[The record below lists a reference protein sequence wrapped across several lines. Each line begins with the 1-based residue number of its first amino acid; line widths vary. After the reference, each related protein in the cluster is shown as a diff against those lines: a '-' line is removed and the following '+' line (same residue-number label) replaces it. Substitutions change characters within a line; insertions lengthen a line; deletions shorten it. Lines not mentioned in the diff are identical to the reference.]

1 MTDVSVSVVAML
13 DVSGSMSQAM
23 PMVIIDG
30 KAFIRSARPAD
41 QIAVVKF
48 ESTASMVYPSNQ
60 ALITVDGQMTV
71 TAAAAAAIATLRSGD
86 MTDMGDAVNMAA
98 AMMAGATNTTK
109 AYMLLSDGNWNVGP
123 DPNAAMP
130 SNVPVFICGLGSGM
144 SQSYV
149 SGMLSKNANSRYI
162 ASPNAYQMMQVF
174 NSIRGL
180 AAQAAVPTNVI
191 QAYSGTDYS
200 LTPVTI
206 AGTSDEVQFSVVW
219 SDASISYTS
228 GQPDANHVNLVLI
241 DPSGASTP
249 YQPVIADPGYA
260 IFALNAPQ
268 TGVWQILTQYAVA
281 NPLTGTHAGFEYDT
295 VLHLD
300 LKTPTTVSQGSGFTI
315 RAELTDAG
323 SPIEN
328 AAVSARVTKPQ
339 FELPAM
345 LAQHRDAIARH
356 QDANPDHS
364 PHAALQA
371 VLEQTAPGVEHF
383 PYASTYVPLVQAED
397 GSYQAE
403 VGATERSGAYNVEVI
418 AKGASSK
425 SRAVF
430 SRTGRS
436 TVLAEATSK

>member
-13 DVSGSMSQAM
+13 DVSGSMYQAM

-48 ESTASMVYPSNQ
+48 QSNASMVYPPNP
-60 ALITVDGQMTV
+60 ALVTVDPQMSV
-71 TAAAAAAIATLRSGD
+71 TAAAAAAIATLTSGGS
-86 MTDMGDAVNMAA
+86 TDMGDAVNLAV
-98 AMMAGATNTTK
+98 AMMAGATNATK
-109 AYMLLSDGNWNVGP
+109 AYMLLSDGAWNVGP
-123 DPNAAMP
+123 DPNAVMP
-130 SNVPVFICGLGSGM
+130 SDVPVFICGLGSGM

-149 SGMLSKNANSRYI
+149 AGMLSKNAKSLYI

-180 AAQAAVPTNVI
+180 AAQAGVPTNVI
-191 QAYSGTDYS
+191 QAYTGTDYS

-219 SDASISYTS
+219 SDASIRYTS

-241 DPSGASTP
+241 DPSGASTA
-249 YQPVIADPGYA
+249 YQPVVADPGYA

-281 NPLTGTHAGFEYDT
+281 NPITGTHAGFEYDT
-295 VLHLD
+295 VLQLD
-300 LKTPTTVSQGSGFTI
+300 LKTPATVTQGSGFTI
-315 RAELTDAG
+315 RADLTDAG

-328 AAVSARVTKPQ
+328 VQVSARVTKPQ
-339 FELPAM
+339 FELAAM
-345 LAQHRDAIARH
+345 LDQHRDAIARH
-356 QDANPDHS
+356 QEANEDHS
-364 PHAALQA
+364 PYVALKA
-371 VLEQTAPGVEHF
+371 VLKQMAPGVDHF
-383 PYASTYVPLVQAED
+383 PYASTYVPLIQAQD

-403 VGATERSGAYNVEVI
+403 VATTERSGSYNVEVI
-418 AKGASSK
+418 ARGTSSK
-425 SRAVF
+425 SKAVF

-436 TVLAEATSK
+436 TVLSEALA